1 MASNVV
7 TPPLRARTSNRL
19 WRVFANHLATVAA
32 VGATIMVMAPLIAI
46 FFYLI
51 YKGASSLNIA
61 FFTQIPKPVGEV
73 GGGMANAIVGSGV
86 LLAIA
91 SLMGVPIGIA
101 GGIYIAEFG
110 RNKRLANMVRFTAD
124 VLNGVPSIVMGIA
137 IYTLILVPQKH
148 FSALAGGVALG
159 IMMIPTITRTTEEM
173 LLMVPL
179 NVREAALGLGV
190 PNWRSVLSITLRTAS
205 PGVITGCMLAFARVA
220 GETAPLLFTAFGNQ
234 FWSVSL
240 NQPIAALPLQ
250 IFVYAISPYDEW
262 HRLAWAGALVLIV
275 LIVLSVA
282 LVRVCS
288 GPRSSE
294 RGKLVGVAIE
304 VTDLNA
310 WYGANHTL
318 QSISLRIPANHAT
331 ALIGPSGCG
340 KSTFV
345 RCLNRMHETN
355 PIGRVTG
362 TVRVG
367 PVDIYAQASPVE
379 IRRRLG
385 MVFQR
390 PNPFPTMSIY
400 DNVASGLRL
409 NGFRN
414 RKILDEVVER
424 SLQQATPSGTR

>member
-1 MASNVV
+1 MASHVV

-19 WRVFANHLATVAA
+19 WRVFANHLATAAA
-32 VGATIMVMAPLIAI
+32 VGATILVMAPLIAI
-46 FFYLI
+46 FCYLL

-124 VLNGVPSIVMGIA
+124 VLNGVPSIVMGITV
-137 IYTLILVPQKH
+137 YTLLVAGRG
-148 FSALAGGVALG
+148 FSALSGGVALG

-190 PNWRSVLSITLRTAS
+190 PNWGSVLSITLRTAS

-234 FWSVSL
+234 FWSTSV

-250 IFVYAISPYDEW
+250 IFVYALSPYDEW
-262 HRLAWAGALVLIV
+262 HRLAWGGALVLML
-275 LIVLSVA
+275 LIVVSVA
-282 LVRVCS
+282 LVRYVA
-288 GPRSSE
+288 G
-294 RGKLVGVAIE
+294 RGVLK
-304 VTDLNA
+304 
-310 WYGANHTL
+310 GA
-318 QSISLRIPANHAT
+318 S
-331 ALIGPSGCG
+331 
-340 KSTFV
+340 
-345 RCLNRMHETN
+345 
-355 PIGRVTG
+355 
-362 TVRVG
+362 
-367 PVDIYAQASPVE
+367 
-379 IRRRLG
+379 
-385 MVFQR
+385 
-390 PNPFPTMSIY
+390 
-400 DNVASGLRL
+400 
-409 NGFRN
+409 
-414 RKILDEVVER
+414 
-424 SLQQATPSGTR
+424 